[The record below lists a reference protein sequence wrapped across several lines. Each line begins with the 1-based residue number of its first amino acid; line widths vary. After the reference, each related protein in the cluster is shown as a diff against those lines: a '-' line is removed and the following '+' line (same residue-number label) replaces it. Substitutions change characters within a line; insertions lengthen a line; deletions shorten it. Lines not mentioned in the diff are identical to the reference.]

1 MKTKYNISRFKVYT
15 KTMFRG
21 KFISVKAFTSKEE
34 KN

>member
-1 MKTKYNISRFKVYT
+1 MQHLRFKVYT

-34 KN
+34 EI